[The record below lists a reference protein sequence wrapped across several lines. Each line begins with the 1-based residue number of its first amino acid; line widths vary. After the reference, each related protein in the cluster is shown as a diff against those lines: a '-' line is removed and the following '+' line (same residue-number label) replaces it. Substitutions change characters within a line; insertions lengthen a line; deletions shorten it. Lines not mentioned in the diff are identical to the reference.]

1 MVIENISQPS
11 LSHSHQ
17 VIVKVEA
24 CGLCHSDLH
33 LMNGDWKKS
42 IPLNLPITPG
52 HEIAGRI
59 EVIGNS
65 VPQQFLKK
73 GDAVAVFGGWGS
85 ECALTVKVVMNN
97 HAFMQTGLG

>member
-1 MVIENISQPS
+1 MQSARIHSDGEPLVIENISQPS

-52 HEIAGRI
+52 HEI
-59 EVIGNS
+59 VDT
-65 VPQQFLKK
+65 LKK
-73 GDAVAVFGGWGS
+73 LEIQFRNS
-85 ECALTVKVVMNN
+85 S
-97 HAFMQTGLG
+97 